1 MVTIYKNTIGESDG
15 GRHHP
20 SQDSKALSMFRAKLL
35 MGELFGKPDELLL
48 KRFNI

>member
-20 SQDSKALSMFRAKLL
+20 SQDSKALSMFCARLL
-35 MGELFGKPDELLL
+35 MGELLGKPDERIF
-48 KRFNI
+48 KK